1 MAYAVQANLETRYGS
16 VELAQLS
23 DRVNGSVIDVTV
35 VARAL
40 ADADAEIDAWLGGR
54 YALPLASVPA
64 VLERVACDI
73 ARYRLYDDRATEQVR
88 QRYEDAIR
96 DLKAIAAGTLALD
109 GVTPPAP
116 ADGGNHVNYR
126 SPERVFNAD
135 ALSGY

>member
-1 MAYAVQANLETRYGS
+1 MSYAAQANLETRYGS
-16 VELAQLS
+16 VEMAQLS
-23 DRVNGSVIDVTV
+23 DRASGAVIDVAV

-88 QRYEDAIR
+88 QRYEDAVR
-96 DLKAIAAGTLALD
+96 DLKAIAAGALTID
-109 GVTPPAP
+109 GAAPLAP

-126 SPERVFNAD
+126 APGRVFNAD
-135 ALSGY
+135 TLSGY

>member
-1 MAYAVQANLETRYGS
+1 MSYAAQANLETRYGS

-23 DRVNGSVIDVTV
+23 DRASGSVIDVTV

-88 QRYEDAIR
+88 QRYEDAVR
-96 DLKAIAAGTLALD
+96 DLKAIAAGSLALA
-109 GVTPPAP
+109 GIAQPAP
-116 ADGGNHVNYR
+116 ADGGNHVNCR

-135 ALSGY
+135 TLAGY